1 MAYTIDVAQELRRAF
16 SARLTNS
23 LVGLITGKPPLS
35 CGMKV
40 RVAAALKK
48 IAGALEKQARIEA
61 NVTARRRSIVID
73 GVRFTLQP
81 ESHAWVIDAAVAAK
95 LLPIKDYPHAWR
107 KSKSGGNVKIEVGSA
122 PEE

>member
-1 MAYTIDVAQELRRAF
+1 MAYTIDYAQELRRVF

-23 LVGLITGKPPLS
+23 LVGLITGKQPLS
-35 CGMKV
+35 CGMKA

-48 IAGALEKQARIEA
+48 VAGALEKQARIEA
-61 NVTARRRSIVID
+61 NCTARRPSHVD
-73 GVRFTLQP
+73 AGVRFTLQP
-81 ESHAWVIDAAVAAK
+81 ESHEWVIDAAVAAK

-107 KSKSGGNVKIEVGSA
+107 KSHSGGNVKIEIGPA